1 MEDIDKE
8 KFLET
13 QLNYGVILRGSF
25 EKIEEVKKALVEL
38 DGIELIYQ
46 RLSLTPLRIIPLYP
60 SDNREE
66 SGIDEM

>member
-60 SDNREE
+60 SDNWEE